1 MRRNGASKRTCGR
14 SIVVSRNERATFQY
28 FETASSAAKTSDLN
42 TILLTPL
49 NCSGVIKATDWFYIN
64 YHKFHMC
71 RSRNS
76 LFVAEKTYLNW
87 VGQSRYKP
95 KFGLK
100 NRNLKTYM
108 GKQSETSA
116 LKKRFRK

>member
-1 MRRNGASKRTCGR
+1 MRRNGASKITCRR

-28 FETASSAAKTSDLN
+28 FETASSAAKKSDLN

-49 NCSGVIKATDWFYIN
+49 NCSGIKKATDWFYIN

-76 LFVAEKTYLNW
+76 LFVVKKNISELGRAKSIQAKIW
-87 VGQSRYKP
+87 SKKMKP
-95 KFGLK
+95 
-100 NRNLKTYM
+100 
-108 GKQSETSA
+108 
-116 LKKRFRK
+116 